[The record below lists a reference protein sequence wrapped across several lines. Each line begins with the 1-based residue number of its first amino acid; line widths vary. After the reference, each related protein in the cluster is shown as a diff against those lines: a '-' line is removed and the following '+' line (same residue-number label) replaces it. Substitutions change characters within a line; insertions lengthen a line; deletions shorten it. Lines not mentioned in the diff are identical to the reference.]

1 MGQCKSKNSTI
12 FSIKLEPELFLPSEQ
27 RIKQY
32 GNHGTITTTKI
43 SLDGETPKANFVTSE
58 QRHIKRTTNL
68 SSDSS
73 HQSAEISTF
82 PSKAQKQTKITDKYI
97 VLPKICGYG
106 VAGNVRKCIHRET
119 LRTHAVKTI
128 DKSKAKRL
136 DRIQR
141 EVAFLSQVDHPSII
155 HTCEIFEDKK
165 NVHIVTEMCY
175 GGELF
180 DKIVD
185 NAEKGRQCLSEDETV
200 TIIHSLLEAVSYLH
214 KNDICHRDIKPE
226 NILFEKKGDVA
237 SIRLIDFGLSI
248 RHRSGQKPLSSMVG
262 TSYYMAPQ
270 VLEGSY
276 DKSCD
281 IWSIGVMTY
290 VMLTGRPPFNGPN
303 DDAIFNKIK
312 AAELDFN
319 SPVWDEISEA
329 AKDFI
334 RCLVK
339 TDPLARWNAEMAL
352 QHSWLRDS
360 LSRENVIVSVPL

>member
-1 MGQCKSKNSTI
+1 MGQCKSKYSTI
-12 FSIKLEPELFLPSEQ
+12 YSTSDQI
-27 RIKQY
+27 IKQD
-32 GNHGTITTTKI
+32 GNLGTIMTMKG
-43 SLDGETPKANFVTSE
+43 SADGDTPKANYVTSE
-58 QRHIKRTTNL
+58 QKRIKRTNL

-73 HQSAEISTF
+73 HQSADSSRL
-82 PSKAQKQTKITDKYI
+82 PSKAQKDTKLSEKYI

-106 VAGNVRKCIHRET
+106 VAGSVRKCIHRET

-128 DKSKAKRL
+128 DKSKAKRV

-141 EVAFLSQVDHPSII
+141 EIAFLGQVDHPSII
-155 HTCEIFEDKK
+155 HTYEIFEDKK

-185 NAEKGRQCLSEDETV
+185 NAEKGKQCLSEHETV
-200 TIIHSLLEAVSYLH
+200 TIIRSLLDAVSYLH

-226 NILFEKKGDVA
+226 NILFEKKGDMS

-262 TSYYMAPQ
+262 TSYYMSPQ

-303 DDAIFNKIK
+303 DDAIFGKIK
-312 AAELDFN
+312 AAELEF
-319 SPVWDEISEA
+319 SGPVWEGISEA

-334 RCLVK
+334 RCLVR
-339 TDPLARWNAEMAL
+339 TDPQARWDAEMAL
-352 QHSWLRDS
+352 QHAWLRDS
-360 LSRENVIVSVPL
+360 LLNKDLCQENISVSVPL